1 MFENSYIIDNEPK
14 TNYVYKFMQVASGD
28 KIDYEKIEVDPN
40 MLLKGG
46 NSEWDCNENITLA
59 PASRSFSTQA
69 TLPCIAANISGVWK
83 IHKTQWMKG
92 KRI

>member
-14 TNYVYKFMQVASGD
+14 TNYVYKFMQVASGE

-46 NSEWDCNENITLA
+46 NSE
-59 PASRSFSTQA
+59 
-69 TLPCIAANISGVWK
+69 
-83 IHKTQWMKG
+83 
-92 KRI
+92 